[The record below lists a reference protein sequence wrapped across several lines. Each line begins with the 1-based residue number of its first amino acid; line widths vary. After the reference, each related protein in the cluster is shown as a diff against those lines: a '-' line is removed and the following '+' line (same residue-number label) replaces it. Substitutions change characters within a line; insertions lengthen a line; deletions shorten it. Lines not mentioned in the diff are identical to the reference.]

1 MIGVDGEKHFFVD
14 GYGVRQKNRW
24 VNGGSSY
31 AKEDGTLAENEWLEI
46 DGKKYY
52 FEGINKDTGLVYQ
65 ESGTADLFDADG
77 IYIGSSNDMK
87 LGWNLINGEWY
98 YKYGANL
105 LNGKAEIDGK
115 EYCFENGI
123 MMKNTASTA
132 NLSEYCY
139 GEDGIR
145 LSGTG
150 WKLLDGKWY
159 YLNSK
164 SEYITGW
171 AMIGTERYYFLTEE
185 DCFAEK
191 TTDKINYG
199 RLGVMCTGYRV
210 INGRLCYFDQNGAY
224 RGIRGCENGWYYAK
238 EENDWYFMKGQRVT
252 TGRTTVNG
260 IEYIFASDG
269 KMYADTIV
277 KENGLRYV
285 NSNGAIVTQK
295 GWRLL
300 SNGYIYIQ
308 DNGTVCTG
316 IKMINGVIYY
326 FGEDGIWI
334 G

>member
-1 MIGVDGEKHFFVD
+1 
-14 GYGVRQKNRW
+14 
-24 VNGGSSY
+24 
-31 AKEDGTLAENEWLEI
+31 
-46 DGKKYY
+46 
-52 FEGINKDTGLVYQ
+52 
-65 ESGTADLFDADG
+65 
-77 IYIGSSNDMK
+77 MK

-191 TTDKINYG
+191 KTDKINYG

-210 INGRLCYFDQNGAY
+210 INGRLCYFDQNELN
-224 RGIRGCENGWYYAK
+224 I
-238 EENDWYFMKGQRVT
+238 FLRV
-252 TGRTTVNG
+252 
-260 IEYIFASDG
+260 
-269 KMYADTIV
+269 MV
-277 KENGLRYV
+277 KCM
-285 NSNGAIVTQK
+285 Q
-295 GWRLL
+295 
-300 SNGYIYIQ
+300 IQ
-308 DNGTVCTG
+308 S
-316 IKMINGVIYY
+316 
-326 FGEDGIWI
+326 
-334 G
+334 